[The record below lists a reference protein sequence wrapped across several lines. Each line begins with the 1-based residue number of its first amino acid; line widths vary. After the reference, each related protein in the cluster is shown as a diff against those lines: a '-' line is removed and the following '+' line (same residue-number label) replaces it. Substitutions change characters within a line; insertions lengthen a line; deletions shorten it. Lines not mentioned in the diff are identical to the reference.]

1 MTEAELRN
9 FQVINLSK
17 NTYYAHKVHAKKTCS
32 IRAITTDWPTCTCK
46 MSWKSAKDMEFEN
59 SASAWR
65 EDSTASLRRSSL
77 WVVESR
83 ISDAV
88 LYWRKLK
95 LLCMVWA
102 FEMVWALSRKRWSEL
117 SRAYLRIEGPSKAT
131 QRVSHWG
138 SFREENREENE
149 RVKIGLNKFLL

>member
-1 MTEAELRN
+1 
-9 FQVINLSK
+9 
-17 NTYYAHKVHAKKTCS
+17 
-32 IRAITTDWPTCTCK
+32 
-46 MSWKSAKDMEFEN
+46 MEFEN

-83 ISDAV
+83 ISDVV
-88 LYWRKLK
+88 LYWRKLR

-117 SRAYLRIEGPSKAT
+117 SRAYLRIEGPSKAM

-138 SFREENREENE
+138 SFREENE
-149 RVKIGLNKFLL
+149 RVKIGLSKFLLSLSLSLSLYGCVGKGWTAVAQWGSGPLVVWLSKRERERRTWGGFCMEGD